1 MFTTPRPPHIRTPVL
16 MAATGIMESGP
27 PSDPPAPERTGFLT
41 WAGSRFPEKP
51 AMRRQPASP
60 CSNRGSA
67 AGGWRGSGGR
77 NSLMND
83 LPRLN
88 EHSKFVMV
96 SGVARSG
103 TTLIAECLNQHPRM
117 ICAPD
122 PLAEFF
128 RGEILER
135 ISGRG
140 GYFCPEI
147 REPVKSCAS
156 RSFDGLFLE
165 IMNLLYRGS
174 EKNGCVY
181 AGFKDAWCE
190 QLFLPMS
197 RTFPGMKF
205 IHILRD
211 PRSVVS
217 SNFMSDSP
225 YPLLFNIRDWRKS
238 VYYSWKY
245 QTAES
250 ELKGRVITVR
260 YEALVSQPAEILKNV
275 ADFLGVPYEESMVHG
290 KFKAPN
296 TSYQEKGGVAGPAKP
311 GGISGEFREKWKQYL
326 SEELRIQIEKFCLP
340 EMIALGYGDIH
351 PRTVETGD
359 VGLLFQ
365 HDISYDRLGPWCRQI
380 VGGRFFYS
388 TPWRLYHRTIEL
400 RRLKLYRK
408 GTAPSDEAAR
418 FFHEP
423 EYFNWL
429 VAAGG

>member
-1 MFTTPRPPHIRTPVL
+1 
-16 MAATGIMESGP
+16 
-27 PSDPPAPERTGFLT
+27 
-41 WAGSRFPEKP
+41 
-51 AMRRQPASP
+51 
-60 CSNRGSA
+60 
-67 AGGWRGSGGR
+67 
-77 NSLMND
+77 
-83 LPRLN
+83 
-88 EHSKFVMV
+88 MV

-128 RGEILER
+128 RGFLHFAYHRIHGVIKEAAYPIDHFYFMGSPRVREFVDRTDLRHDLPDFLKGEILER

-181 AGFKDAWCE
+181 AGFKDASCQ